1 MSGSSQNSSCGN
13 SVESTQILCDKCN
26 RVIFGIELENNKR
39 GSFDRPTKSI
49 FPSVLPP
56 NGEATCLCAPP
67 PPPPQSTVAE
77 VPPPQV
83 SLIKSAL
90 PTLPE
95 QQQIQAPPIVID
107 LTQSDG
113 EEKDSSAGASKVID
127 LTQSDGEENDS
138 EATNND
144 PLGPDAITMTKI
156 VEVFYEVED

>member
-1 MSGSSQNSSCGN
+1 MSSISPSKESSCAL
-13 SVESTQILCDKCN
+13 T
-26 RVIFGIELENNKR
+26 
-39 GSFDRPTKSI
+39 
-49 FPSVLPP
+49 
-56 NGEATCLCAPP
+56 P

-113 EEKDSSAGASKVID
+113 EKRDSSAGASKVID

-138 EATNND
+138 
-144 PLGPDAITMTKI
+144 GQVSAIAGGL
-156 VEVFYEVED
+156 V

>member
-1 MSGSSQNSSCGN
+1 MSGSSQNSSRGN
-13 SVESTQILCDKCN
+13 SIESTQNLCDKCN

-56 NGEATCLCAPP
+56 NGEATCLCSPP

-77 VPPPQV
+77 VPPLQV

-127 LTQSDGEENDS
+127 LTQSDEEENDS
-138 EATNND
+138 VSAH
-144 PLGPDAITMTKI
+144 
-156 VEVFYEVED
+156 EDSFEDESIGAVVKSQSHARY